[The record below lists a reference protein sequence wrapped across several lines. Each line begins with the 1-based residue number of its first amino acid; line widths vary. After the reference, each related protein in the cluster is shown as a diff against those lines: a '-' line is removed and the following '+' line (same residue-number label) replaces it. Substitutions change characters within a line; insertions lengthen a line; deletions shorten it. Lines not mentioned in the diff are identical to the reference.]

1 MPAKPSSFT
10 KKTVFKALTAKKGGI
25 LAFAVI
31 LSYIYHV
38 NIANDNF
45 MQKTGQSSGLEN
57 KHRLAQLAAFN
68 DIGKALTSSLDL
80 KEILGIVMEKISALM
95 KPKNW
100 SLLLL
105 DEKTDE
111 LYFEIIIGE
120 GADKLK
126 GIRLKPGEG
135 IAGWVAKEM
144 KPLLVPDVSQDQRFS
159 RKADDAS
166 NFITKSIVCVPLANR
181 GICHGVIELI
191 NKVEDG
197 RFGEEDLMLLTT
209 LADYTAI
216 AIENA
221 KFFNKVQELTITD
234 DLTKLYNS
242 RFMQNRLEY
251 EFERAKRL
259 ETNLSIIFIDL
270 DHFKNVNDR
279 HGHLNGS
286 KLLAEV
292 AHVFLSMLRA
302 VDMACRY
309 GGDEFLILMPDTNKK
324 NAIMVAEKLCKTL
337 REAVL
342 LKEEGLNIS
351 ITGSFGVASFPVDAT
366 NKDDVVH
373 KADNAMYVV
382 KSRGR
387 DAVVPA

>member
-1 MPAKPSSFT
+1 
-10 KKTVFKALTAKKGGI
+10 
-25 LAFAVI
+25 
-31 LSYIYHV
+31 
-38 NIANDNF
+38 
-45 MQKTGQSSGLEN
+45 MQKNSQACDIEN
-57 KHRLAQLAAFN
+57 RQRLAQLAAFN
-68 DIGKALTSSLDL
+68 EIGKALTSSLDL
-80 KEILGIVMEKISALM
+80 KEILDIVMEKISVLLQ
-95 KPKNW
+95 PKNW

-120 GADKLK
+120 GTDKLK
-126 GIRLKPGEG
+126 DIRLKPGEG
-135 IAGWVAKEM
+135 IAGWVAREM

-159 RKADDAS
+159 KKADEAS
-166 NFITKSIVCVPLANR
+166 KFVTKSIVCVPLANR
-181 GICHGVIELI
+181 GRCHGVIELI

-197 RFGEEDLMLLTT
+197 KFGEEDLILLTT

-234 DLTKLYNS
+234 DLTKLYNA
-242 RFMQNRLEY
+242 RFMQNRLDY

-259 ETNLSIIFIDL
+259 EANLSIIFIDL
-270 DHFKNVNDR
+270 DHFKDINDK

-286 KLLAEV
+286 KLLAET
-292 AHVFLSMLRA
+292 AHVLLSKIRA

-324 NAIMVAEKLCKTL
+324 NAMLVAEKLCKAL

-342 LKEEGLNIS
+342 LKEEGFNIHV
-351 ITGSFGVASFPVDAT
+351 TGSFGVATFPDDAAS
-366 NKDDVVH
+366 KEDIVH
-373 KADNAMYVV
+373 KADNAMYEV
-382 KSRGR
+382 KARGR
-387 DAVVPA
+387 NAVTAA